1 MSDDISI
8 STKEIISRLE
18 KVGNVAVFTHIRP
31 DADAIGSQVAICRLL
46 VGLGKKA
53 TLVSL
58 STPPA
63 PLRFLLDQGGF
74 ARVDYTA
81 EWGQA
86 HLTDF
91 DLIVVVDTSAPQQLE
106 PATALLRPLAEKM
119 VILDHHIGG
128 DMPCAVLVRNN
139 DAPACVELVADL
151 FGRMH
156 RMIDTLTATALLA
169 GLVADTGWFR
179 FDSVRPATHRLAAD
193 LIAAGASS
201 HQVYS
206 LTAQQESRAKLD
218 LMRLALEHMQWF
230 ADQKI
235 AITHILQSDLTH
247 CNAQPWQ
254 TEGLVDMAMM
264 VANVEVS
271 ICIVQSVGGKFRASL
286 RGKGK
291 VDVNKIGAAF
301 GGGGHARAAG
311 CQLDGPA
318 DVAVRRLVDA
328 IVPQLSPHAAA
339 G

>member
-1 MSDDISI
+1 MSEDISVNMNDL
-8 STKEIISRLE
+8 ISRLDNS
-18 KVGNVAVFTHIRP
+18 GNVAVFTHTRP
-31 DADAIGSQVAICRLL
+31 DADALGSQVAMCRLL
-46 VGLGKKA
+46 VGLGKSA

-63 PLRFLLDQGGF
+63 PLRFLLERGGF
-74 ARVDYTA
+74 ALVDYTA
-81 EWGQA
+81 DWGLA

-91 DLIVVVDTSAPQQLE
+91 DLIMVVDTSAPQQLE
-106 PATALLRPLAEKM
+106 PAAALLRPLAEKI
-119 VILDHHIGG
+119 VILDHHISG
-128 DMPCAVLVRNN
+128 DMPCGILVR
-139 DAPACVELVADL
+139 DTGAPACVELVADI
-151 FGRMH
+151 FDRMH

-179 FDSVRPATHRLAAD
+179 FDSVRPATHRLAAN

-201 HQVYS
+201 NQVYS

-230 ADQKI
+230 AGQKI
-235 AITHILQSDLTH
+235 AITHILQSDLIA

-264 VANVEVS
+264 VADVEVS
-271 ICIVQSVGGKFRASL
+271 ICMAQAVGGKFRASL
-286 RGKGK
+286 RSKGK
-291 VDVNKIGAAF
+291 TDVNKIGTAF

-311 CQLDGPA
+311 CQLDGPV
-318 DVAVRRLVDA
+318 DVAVKRLVDA
-328 IVPQLSPHAAA
+328 VVLQMSSHSAA